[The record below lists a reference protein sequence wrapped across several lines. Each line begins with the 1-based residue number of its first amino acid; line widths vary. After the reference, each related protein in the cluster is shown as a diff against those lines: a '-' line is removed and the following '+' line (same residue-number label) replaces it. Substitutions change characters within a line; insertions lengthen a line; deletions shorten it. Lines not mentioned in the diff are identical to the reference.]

1 MDYPVALLTPQRLGS
16 NPAVPVAMNPRALVR
31 ILDFFIPLEVLSS
44 VLMVFVA
51 ENILDSLVG
60 SIGLYGWLTIY
71 LVGVLVV
78 SGLRYVSA
86 DDDELDEL
94 EDDLEDL

>member
-1 MDYPVALLTPQRLGS
+1 
-16 NPAVPVAMNPRALVR
+16 MNPRALVR

-60 SIGLYGWLTIY
+60 PIGLYGWLTIY